1 MKVVACWNVKGGVG
15 KTSIAVNLA
24 YASAAAGRSTLLWD
38 LDEQGG
44 SSRILGHESAT
55 APRAHRT
62 SRLADHL
69 LAGQWHGVSLV
80 PADALVHLLD
90 RHDRPKRVRELIDKL
105 VGPFDRVIL
114 DCPPSLGYL
123 SEQIIEA
130 ADLIVVPIVPATLA
144 RAAFAQLKTLAAARP
159 RGGPAL
165 LPVHSLVDRRRG
177 AHRAA
182 LEDEPRWIAI
192 PYGVAMERMVDAG
205 EPIAV
210 SAPRSPVAEPL
221 ERLAAAVETELKALD
236 RQAVR
241 RAA

>member
-1 MKVVACWNVKGGVG
+1 VKIVACWNVKGGVG
-15 KTSIAVNLA
+15 KTSVAVNLA
-24 YASAAAGRSTLLWD
+24 YANAAAGRSTLLWD

-44 SSRILGHESAT
+44 SSRILGHDDVA
-55 APRAHRT
+55 AGRPRRT
-62 SRLADHL
+62 SRLADHVL
-69 LAGQWHGVSLV
+69 EAQWHGVSLV

-90 RHDRPKRVRELIDKL
+90 RHDRPKRVRELLDRIADR
-105 VGPFDRVIL
+105 FDRVIL

-144 RAAFAQLKTLAAARP
+144 RAAFTQLAALASARAD
-159 RGGPAL
+159 GGPAL

-182 LEDEPRWIAI
+182 LEAEPDWTAI
-192 PYGVAMERMVDAG
+192 PYSVAMEAMVDARQ
-205 EPIAV
+205 PIALAA
-210 SAPRSPVAEPL
+210 SRSTVAEPL
-221 ERLAAAVETELKALD
+221 ARLADGVEKQLRMLD
-236 RQAVR
+236 RAAVR